1 MEQLSLFPDEETR
14 PQVKRPKNNGG
25 SGNPIVFHDY
35 ESFIA
40 KFADNPKTTDD
51 CYTPPDIYDVVVE
64 WLSTKIDLTGK
75 QILRPFYPG
84 GDYVMAE
91 YPEDGIVIDNPPFSL
106 FAKIV
111 KFYCARNVPFFLF
124 GPGLT
129 IGTCFRWCTAVIVSE
144 PIRFSNGALVKCNF
158 ASNLFGDAVMYSSPE
173 LSKMIK
179 KCPSQ
184 NQKVNLTKY
193 SYPEELCAVSE
204 MHTIAK
210 GDYDFIIHRDEC
222 KIVKDLD
229 HHPKASGLF
238 AEHLLLSS
246 GKAAAK
252 AAAKVAAKAAAEA
265 AAKVA
270 AKAAAKA
277 AAEAALPIALSDKEK
292 RIISRLA
299 NHDNPENYPMPEG
312 YNLDDFE

>member
-14 PQVKRPKNNGG
+14 PQVKRPTRNGG

-51 CYTPPDIYDVVVE
+51 CYTPPDIYDAVVK
-64 WLSTKIDLTGK
+64 WLGTKIDLTGK

-91 YPEDGIVIDNPPFSL
+91 YPEDGIVIDNPPFSI
-106 FAKIV
+106 FTKIV
-111 KFYCARNVPFFLF
+111 QFYCTRNVPFFLF
-124 GPGLT
+124 GPGMT
-129 IGTCFRWCTAVIVSE
+129 IGSCFRWCTAVIVSE

-173 LSKMIK
+173 LSKMLK
-179 KCPSQ
+179 NCPSQ
-184 NQKVNLTKY
+184 DYKANLPKY
-193 SYPEELCAVSE
+193 RYPDELCSASD
-204 MHTIAK
+204 MQTLAK

-222 KIVKDLD
+222 QIVRDLD
-229 HHPKASGLF
+229 HYPKASGLF
-238 AEHLLLSS
+238 GDHLLLSS

-252 AAAKVAAKAAAEA
+252 AAAKVAAKAAA
-265 AAKVA
+265 
-270 AKAAAKA
+270 KAAAIRA
-277 AAEAALPIALSDKEK
+277 IPVQFSDKEK

-312 YNLDDFE
+312 YKIDNFE

>member
-1 MEQLSLFPDEETR
+1 MEQLSLFPDDEIR
-14 PQVKRPKNNGG
+14 PQVKRPTRNGG

-51 CYTPPDIYDVVVE
+51 CYTPPDIYDAVVK
-64 WLSTKIDLTGK
+64 WLGTKIDLTGK

-106 FAKIV
+106 FTKIV
-111 KFYCARNVPFFLF
+111 QFYCTRNVPFFLF

-129 IGTCFRWCTAVIVSE
+129 IGTCFRWCTAIFISDQ
-144 PIRFSNGALVKCNF
+144 IRFSNGAMVRCNF

-193 SYPEELCAVSE
+193 SYPDELCSVNH
-204 MHTIAK
+204 MQTIAK

-252 AAAKVAAKAAAEA
+252 AAAMAVAKAAAKVAAKVAAKAAAEA
-265 AAKVA
+265 AAK
-270 AKAAAKA
+270 
-277 AAEAALPIALSDKEK
+277 AALPVPLSDKEK

-312 YNLDDFE
+312 YKFEDFE

>member
-14 PQVKRPKNNGG
+14 PQVKRPTRNGG

-51 CYTPPDIYDVVVE
+51 CYTPPDIYDAVVK
-64 WLSTKIDLTGK
+64 WLGTKIDLTGK

-106 FAKIV
+106 FTKIV
-111 KFYCARNVPFFLF
+111 QFYCTRNVPFFLF
-124 GPGLT
+124 GPGMT
-129 IGTCFRWCTAVIVSE
+129 IGTCFRWCTAVIVNE
-144 PIRFSNGALVKCNF
+144 QIRFSNGAMLKCHF
-158 ASNLFGDAVMYSSPE
+158 ASNLFGDAVMYSCPE
-173 LSKMIK
+173 LSKMLK
-179 KCPSQ
+179 NCPSQ
-184 NQKVNLTKY
+184 DYKANLTKY
-193 SYPEELCAVSE
+193 RYPDELCSVSD
-204 MHTIAK
+204 MQTIAK

-222 KIVKDLD
+222 QIVSDLD
-229 HHPKASGLF
+229 LHPKATGLYGI
-238 AEHLLLSS
+238 HLLLSS

-252 AAAKVAAKAAAEA
+252 VAAKAAADRA
-265 AAKVA
+265 IPV
-270 AKAAAKA
+270 
-277 AAEAALPIALSDKEK
+277 ALSDNEK

-312 YNLDDFE
+312 YKLEDFE

>member
-14 PQVKRPKNNGG
+14 PQVKRPKRDGG
-25 SGNPIVFHDY
+25 SNNPIVFHDY

-51 CYTPPDIYDVVVE
+51 CYTPPDIYDAVVK
-64 WLSTKIDLTGK
+64 WLGTKIDLTGK

-106 FAKIV
+106 FTKIV
-111 KFYCARNVPFFLF
+111 QFYCTRNVPFFLF

-129 IGTCFRWCTAVIVSE
+129 IGTCFRWCTAIFISDQ
-144 PIRFSNGALVKCNF
+144 IRFSNGAMVRCNF
-158 ASNLFGDAVMYSSPE
+158 ASNLFGDAVAYSSPE
-173 LSKMIK
+173 LVRILKN
-179 KCPSQ
+179 CPSQ
-184 NQKVNLTKY
+184 NYKANLPKY
-193 SYPEELCAVSE
+193 RYPDELCAASD
-204 MHTIAK
+204 MQTIAK

-222 KIVKDLD
+222 QIVRDLD

-238 AEHLLLSS
+238 GDHLLLSS

-252 AAAKVAAKAAAEA
+252 AAE
-265 AAKVA
+265 
-270 AKAAAKA
+270 KAAAKA
-277 AAEAALPIALSDKEK
+277 AATAAAIRAIPVTLSDKEK

-312 YNLDDFE
+312 YNLEDFE

>member
-1 MEQLSLFPDEETR
+1 MEQLSLFPDDEIR
-14 PQVKRPKNNGG
+14 PQVKRPTRNGG

-51 CYTPPDIYDVVVE
+51 CYTPPDIYDAVVK
-64 WLSTKIDLTGK
+64 WLGTKIDLTGK

-91 YPEDGIVIDNPPFSL
+91 YPEDGIVIDNPPFSI
-106 FAKIV
+106 FTKIV
-111 KFYCARNVPFFLF
+111 KFYCTRNVPFFLF

-129 IGTCFRWCTAVIVSE
+129 ISSCCRWCTAVIVSE
-144 PIRFSNGALVKCNF
+144 QIRFSNGAMVRCNF

-193 SYPEELCAVSE
+193 SYPDELCSVNH
-204 MHTIAK
+204 MQTIAK

-252 AAAKVAAKAAAEA
+252 AAAMAVAKAAAKVAAKVAAKAAAEA
-265 AAKVA
+265 AAK
-270 AKAAAKA
+270 
-277 AAEAALPIALSDKEK
+277 AALPVPLSDKEK

-312 YNLDDFE
+312 YKIDDFE

>member
-1 MEQLSLFPDEETR
+1 MEQLSLFPDDEIR
-14 PQVKRPKNNGG
+14 PQVKRPTRNGG

-51 CYTPPDIYDVVVE
+51 CYTPPDIYDAVVK
-64 WLSTKIDLTGK
+64 WLGTKIDLTGK

-91 YPEDGIVIDNPPFSL
+91 YPEDGIVIDNPPFSI
-106 FAKIV
+106 FTKIV
-111 KFYCARNVPFFLF
+111 KFYCTRNVPFFLF

-129 IGTCFRWCTAVIVSE
+129 ISSCCRWCTAVIVSE
-144 PIRFSNGALVKCNF
+144 QIRFSNGAMVRCNF

-193 SYPEELCAVSE
+193 SYPDELCSVNH
-204 MHTIAK
+204 MQTIAK

-252 AAAKVAAKAAAEA
+252 AAAMAVAKAAAKVAAKVAAKAAAEA
-265 AAKVA
+265 AAK
-270 AKAAAKA
+270 
-277 AAEAALPIALSDKEK
+277 AALPVPLSDKEK

-312 YNLDDFE
+312 YKFEDFE

>member
-14 PQVKRPKNNGG
+14 PQVKRPKRNGG

-51 CYTPPDIYDVVVE
+51 CYTPPDIYEAVMK
-64 WLSTKIDLTGK
+64 WLGTKIDLTGK

-106 FAKIV
+106 FTKIV
-111 KFYCARNVPFFLF
+111 QFYCTRNVPFFLF

-129 IGTCFRWCTAVIVSE
+129 ISTCCRWCTAVIVSE
-144 PIRFSNGALVKCNF
+144 QIRFSNGAMVKCNF

-173 LSKMIK
+173 LSKMLK
-179 KCPSQ
+179 NCPSQ
-184 NQKVNLTKY
+184 DYKANLPKY
-193 SYPEELCAVSE
+193 RYPDELCSVSD
-204 MHTIAK
+204 MQTIAK

-222 KIVKDLD
+222 QIVRDLN
-229 HHPKASGLF
+229 HHPKGLF
-238 AEHLLLSS
+238 GDHLLLSS
-246 GKAAAK
+246 GK

-265 AAKVA
+265 AAK
-270 AKAAAKA
+270 
-277 AAEAALPIALSDKEK
+277 AALPISLSDKEK

-312 YNLDDFE
+312 YKIEDFE

>member
-1 MEQLSLFPDEETR
+1 MEQLSLFPDDEIR
-14 PQVKRPKNNGG
+14 PQVKRPTRNGG

-51 CYTPPDIYDVVVE
+51 CYTPPDIYDAVVK
-64 WLSTKIDLTGK
+64 WLGTKIDLTGK

-91 YPEDGIVIDNPPFSL
+91 YPEDGIVIDNPPFSI
-106 FAKIV
+106 FTKIV
-111 KFYCARNVPFFLF
+111 KFYCTRNVPFFLF

-129 IGTCFRWCTAVIVSE
+129 ISACCRWCTAVIVSE
-144 PIRFSNGALVKCNF
+144 QIRFSNGAMVRCNF

-193 SYPEELCAVSE
+193 SYPDELCSVNH
-204 MHTIAK
+204 MQTIAK

-252 AAAKVAAKAAAEA
+252 VAAMAAAKAAAKVAAKVAAKAAAEA
-265 AAKVA
+265 AAK
-270 AKAAAKA
+270 
-277 AAEAALPIALSDKEK
+277 AALPVPLSDKEK

-312 YNLDDFE
+312 YKFEDFE

>member
-14 PQVKRPKNNGG
+14 PQVRRPKRDGG
-25 SGNPIVFHDY
+25 SNNPIVFRDY

-51 CYTPPDIYDVVVE
+51 CYTPPDIYDAVVK
-64 WLSTKIDLTGK
+64 WLGTKIDLTGK

-106 FAKIV
+106 FTKIV
-111 KFYCARNVPFFLF
+111 QFYCSRNVPFFLF
-124 GPGLT
+124 GPGMT
-129 IGTCFRWCTAVIVSE
+129 IGSCFSWCTAIIISDQ
-144 PIRFSNGALVKCNF
+144 IRFSNGAMVKCNF
-158 ASNLFGDAVMYSSPE
+158 ASNLFGDTVAYSCPE
-173 LSKMIK
+173 LSNMLKN
-179 KCPSQ
+179 CPSQ
-184 NQKVNLTKY
+184 NQKANLPKY
-193 SYPEELCAVSE
+193 RYPDELCSVTDLY
-204 MHTIAK
+204 TIAK

-222 KIVKDLD
+222 QIVRDLN
-229 HHPKASGLF
+229 HHPKGLF
-238 AEHLLLSS
+238 GDHLLLSS

-252 AAAKVAAKAAAEA
+252 VAAKVAAKAAA
-265 AAKVA
+265 KIA

-277 AAEAALPIALSDKEK
+277 AAEAVAKAALPISLSDKEK

-312 YNLDDFE
+312 YKLEDFE